1 MNEVKNEQKKGSK
14 KEGSPGNMGLQG
26 EGFFVMEGQCLDI
39 CFCLVGSLCELSL
52 GPQKLAPGSFLQAFV
67 SLTPPLWTPQHGG
80 RKGQCPGVNGP
91 WRARSREEEATSHFS
106 HFTYTSQVCHF
117 CFLLGGQGERDRA
130 QGSLEGHLFLQ

>member
-1 MNEVKNEQKKGSK
+1 MSRRKAQRKKGVLETWGRRVK
-14 KEGSPGNMGLQG
+14 
-26 EGFFVMEGQCLDI
+26 GFFVMGGQCLDI

-67 SLTPPLWTPQHGG
+67 SLTPPLWAPQHGG

-91 WRARSREEEATSHFS
+91 WRARSREEEDTSHFS
-106 HFTYTSQVCHF
+106 HFTYTSPVCPF

-130 QGSLEGHLFLQ
+130 QGSLEGHIFLQ